1 MTPGKEP
8 ITRSATELA
17 LVLGLLAS
25 GASLVIAVPPASP
38 TAEAERLASE
48 AVGFASTRPQDAVTQ
63 ARKALALTADFEP
76 TAFVKAGRK
85 GEVVEDAY
93 LAAREEYRRH
103 RAQLYESLGL
113 CLAAGGQHLPAS
125 RYLRRAFLLEPAAP
139 SILALAR
146 SLVAIDRGPAALE
159 ALEKAALF
167 GGRLA
172 PEGAALLEQVVDA
185 AGLPSAQVEVD
196 RVRLTAITSGPV
208 EFRDGPFAL
217 PAGARLSTTPV
228 FRLEETPVTV
238 FYRAEASCRSCS
250 EDLQTLKRVVPA
262 DVRIIT
268 VPESPEQ
275 DQALRQVLGLYRYPW
290 PLLLV
295 RDAPKILK
303 LEPRDVL
310 VVGRS
315 TWAGAVVKVPFAQ
328 SLPAVLDVFL
338 KTDIREAVP
347 RPAWNHRPA
356 ARPRMPPAPGLLPE
370 GLAPGEEEPAPAEFT
385 AAVEAYRAG
394 RAAEAL
400 RLIEGLEAKGDG
412 WLLPPEARLN
422 RGLCLAKI
430 GRREEAR
437 RLLLRTGDSRL
448 QDAVDRAL
456 EEVGTPARR

>member
-1 MTPGKEP
+1 MMQRTAGDFP
-8 ITRSATELA
+8 RRLVAVALCLA
-17 LVLGLLAS
+17 AMNVAGLAAPL
-25 GASLVIAVPPASP
+25 ASP
-38 TAEAERLASE
+38 TAEAERLATG
-48 AVGFASTRPQDAVTQ
+48 AVGFAASRPAEAVAQ
-63 ARKALALTADFEP
+63 ARKALALTAEFEP

-85 GEVVEDAY
+85 GEVVEDEY

-103 RAQLYESLGL
+103 RARLYEALGL

-125 RYLRRAFLLEPAAP
+125 RYLRRAFLLDPAAP
-139 SILALAR
+139 RIQALAR

-159 ALEKAALF
+159 ALEQAALL
-167 GGRLA
+167 GGRLT
-172 PEGAALLEQVVDA
+172 PEAAALLEQVVDA

-196 RVRLTAITSGPV
+196 RVRLAAVTSGPV
-208 EFRDGPFAL
+208 EFRDGPYAL
-217 PAGARLSTTPV
+217 PPGTRLSTTPV
-228 FRLEETPVTV
+228 FRLDETPITV

-262 DVRIIT
+262 DIRIVT
-268 VPESPEQ
+268 VPESQEQ

-303 LEPRDVL
+303 VEPRDVL
-310 VVGRS
+310 VVARS
-315 TWAGAVVKVPFAQ
+315 TWAGALLKPPFAQ
-328 SLPAVLDVFL
+328 SLPAVLDVFTR
-338 KTDIREAVP
+338 TDIRETPP
-347 RPAWNHRPA
+347 RPSWNHRPVV
-356 ARPRMPPAPGLLPE
+356 RTRQPPAPGLLPE
-370 GLAPGEEEPAPAEFT
+370 GLAPGEEEPAPAEFA

-412 WLLPPEARLN
+412 WLLPPEARLD
-422 RGLCLAKI
+422 RGLCLAKL

-456 EEVGTPARR
+456 EEVGTPAGR